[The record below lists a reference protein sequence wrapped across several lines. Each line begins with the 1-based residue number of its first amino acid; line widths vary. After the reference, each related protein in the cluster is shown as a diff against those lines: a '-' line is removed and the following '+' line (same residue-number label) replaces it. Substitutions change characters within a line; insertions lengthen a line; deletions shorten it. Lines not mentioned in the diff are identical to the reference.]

1 MRRARGFLQ
10 MFTSS
15 VPDILTSCV
24 VWSLIFVQSTIIN
37 FRYRDKNYATLTMS
51 LGPGAMMMGRCLQVT
66 SGFTISAEPPL
77 SLFLSPPVVRD
88 PGSPPRLPRSATIS
102 VPRPRGDRGQLDS
115 CEGTPG
121 GGRHRTW
128 DPGPDQWCNY
138 SEGPEGG
145 FRGEQEKP
153 VSKLEF
159 RSSFWITVLLWT
171 LSIIRREIWV
181 SWTSCLSGNDES
193 GLNLVMSIQWGKTR
207 LGAGIWNSRMMSME
221 LMREAIRL
229 LISSYLHSL
238 TGDQLWDLGPLSV
251 TRDPGYQNLR
261 ISFPYF
267 QVGAL
272 RDKMHSD
279 WGNVSQDDVIENW
292 LWTSW
297 MSSGTIECVDIST
310 LE

>member
-1 MRRARGFLQ
+1 
-10 MFTSS
+10 
-15 VPDILTSCV
+15 
-24 VWSLIFVQSTIIN
+24 
-37 FRYRDKNYATLTMS
+37 MS
-51 LGPGAMMMGRCLQVT
+51 LGPGAIMMGRCLQVT

-171 LSIIRREIWV
+171 LSIIRREIWI
-181 SWTSCLSGNDES
+181 SWTSCCS
-193 GLNLVMSIQWGKTR
+193 VMMSLAWILLCRSNGAR
-207 LGAGIWNSRMMSME
+207 LGWGLGFEIQEWCLWN
-221 LMREAIRL
+221 
-229 LISSYLHSL
+229 
-238 TGDQLWDLGPLSV
+238 
-251 TRDPGYQNLR
+251 
-261 ISFPYF
+261 
-267 QVGAL
+267 
-272 RDKMHSD
+272 
-279 WGNVSQDDVIENW
+279 
-292 LWTSW
+292 
-297 MSSGTIECVDIST
+297 
-310 LE
+310 